1 VALLAAL
8 AIVAMLLTSGQ
19 MSDLRV
25 ALPPLSRAMSWLE
38 GLPVPFDMDHVA
50 FFALVAAVLR
60 VLLPALRWWTLLLVL
75 AALAVGT
82 ELLQFATIGR
92 TPKLLDARDDMIG
105 AGIGLLLGSVPLW
118 YAAQAP
124 AILRVSTGLLL
135 AGIVLLPFQ
144 QWPVASAFGFPV
156 LPSDALFVIA
166 LALRLFALAGGG
178 APVRISGFHG
188 WLLAYV
194 GAMLLAVLVL
204 PPLRVTT
211 GATGF
216 TCPVLLPSPSF
227 GMGLAKWVGV
237 VYLGLLAAL
246 VCDLASRPEVA
257 VKMAMAW
264 VATACA
270 ASVLSIVAVVTFYV
284 DRDASWLQPLLNH
297 FGSLPPGDYPRV
309 RVGFNYASMFANF
322 LLVAVCLLLGLGWQG
337 RSAQRACI
345 ASLLVIGVGMVPTL
359 TPGLGGLPLAVGV
372 AGWWWWRRHAPM
384 RARIALVAGLLPAL
398 FMLLVAS
405 RSLLSP
411 LDTPSQRWLLWSD
424 ALATI
429 WTNPWRGIGL
439 GQDVVG
445 VSYLD
450 PSGGQQWLTDAHNI
464 VLNVTGQAG
473 MPALLAFVG
482 LCVWLCWRG
491 LRPARA
497 GNGVAA
503 GALLALGV
511 AVFYDGLTGSFEDAR
526 HVWVL
531 VGLLAGAALACP
543 PWMQPP
549 PSTR

>member
-1 VALLAAL
+1 
-8 AIVAMLLTSGQ
+8 
-19 MSDLRV
+19 
-25 ALPPLSRAMSWLE
+25 
-38 GLPVPFDMDHVA
+38 
-50 FFALVAAVLR
+50 
-60 VLLPALRWWTLLLVL
+60 
-75 AALAVGT
+75 
-82 ELLQFATIGR
+82 
-92 TPKLLDARDDMIG
+92 
-105 AGIGLLLGSVPLW
+105 
-118 YAAQAP
+118 
-124 AILRVSTGLLL
+124 
-135 AGIVLLPFQ
+135 
-144 QWPVASAFGFPV
+144 
-156 LPSDALFVIA
+156 
-166 LALRLFALAGGG
+166 
-178 APVRISGFHG
+178 
-188 WLLAYV
+188 
-194 GAMLLAVLVL
+194 
-204 PPLRVTT
+204 
-211 GATGF
+211 
-216 TCPVLLPSPSF
+216 
-227 GMGLAKWVGV
+227 
-237 VYLGLLAAL
+237 
-246 VCDLASRPEVA
+246 
-257 VKMAMAW
+257 
-264 VATACA
+264 
-270 ASVLSIVAVVTFYV
+270 
-284 DRDASWLQPLLNH
+284 
-297 FGSLPPGDYPRV
+297 
-309 RVGFNYASMFANF
+309 MFANF